1 MPNDDE
7 IRALIS
13 NPSLSEWFRHALLL
27 ALERD
32 PQEAAA
38 DAGLL
43 SIVLDQRAQSLKA
56 LAITPNA
63 MPECEKSR

>member
-13 NPSLSEWFRHALLL
+13 NASLSEWFRHALLF

-56 LAITPNA
+56 LAVTPNA
-63 MPECEKSR
+63 MPECKKSR

>member
-13 NPSLSEWFRHALLL
+13 NASLSEWFRHALLL

-32 PQEAAA
+32 PREAAA

-43 SIVLDQRAQSLKA
+43 SIVLDQRAQSLEA
-56 LAITPNA
+56 LTLAPNA
-63 MPECEKSR
+63 IFEAK